1 MQCKKEE
8 RFFVGFAVLDVFFFS
23 GFAVC
28 NIPQCPPL
36 TTTAVAF
43 VSVARA
49 MLRNKDIPMRHAIR
63 TLGRWK
69 SDAFK
74 VYLWLEAFCASKL
87 LAIVVDSLVSSSC

>member
-1 MQCKKEE
+1 MQSKKGGEIFC
-8 RFFVGFAVLDVFFFS
+8 RLCGFGWFFFS
-23 GFAVC
+23 GFAVS

-36 TTTAVAF
+36 ATTAVAF

-49 MLRNKDIPMRHAIR
+49 MLRNKDIPMRHAI
-63 TLGRWK
+63 LGRWK

-74 VYLWLEAFCASKL
+74 VYLRLEAFCASKL

>member
-1 MQCKKEE
+1 MQSKKEE
-8 RFFVGFAVLDVFFFS
+8 RFFVGFAVLDVFFSPVLRF
-23 GFAVC
+23 V
-28 NIPQCPPL
+28 IYPQCPPL